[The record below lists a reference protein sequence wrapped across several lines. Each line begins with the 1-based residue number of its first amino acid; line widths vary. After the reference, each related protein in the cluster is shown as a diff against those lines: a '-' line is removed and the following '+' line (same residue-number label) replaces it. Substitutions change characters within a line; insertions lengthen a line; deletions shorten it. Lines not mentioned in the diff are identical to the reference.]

1 MTSHA
6 IEPMRRPWA
15 EAVSVWLYGGAYE
28 MYSMDGSEACVQE
41 LLDGGYYAWLNKEG
55 RPEGYFCFGPPAQ
68 IPTREE
74 GVYPAGP
81 LDIGL
86 GMAPELCGTGQGGAF
101 LEDGL
106 KFARERFGA
115 RDLRLTV
122 ASFNKRAIRVYQR
135 AGFAA
140 VREAAHKRSG
150 MAFTVMARPAEA

>member
-15 EAVSVWLYGGAYE
+15 EAVSVWRYGGAYE

-86 GMAPELCGTGQGGAF
+86 GMAPELCGTGKGNPGLPAGG
-101 LEDGL
+101 LRGGPGGCSQKERHGL
-106 KFARERFGA
+106 HRHGPP
-115 RDLRLTV
+115 
-122 ASFNKRAIRVYQR
+122 
-135 AGFAA
+135 GGG
-140 VREAAHKRSG
+140 VR
-150 MAFTVMARPAEA
+150 PC

>member
-1 MTSHA
+1 MFSHT
-6 IEPMRRPWA
+6 IEPMSRPWA
-15 EAVSVWLYGGAYE
+15 EAISAWRYGEEYE
-28 MYSMDGSEACVQE
+28 MYSMDGSEEIVRE
-41 LLDGGYYAWLNKEG
+41 LLEGGYYAWLNEEG

-86 GMAPELCGTGQGGAF
+86 GMAPELCGMGQGGAF
-101 LEDGL
+101 LEEGL
-106 KFARERFGA
+106 KFARDRFGA

-140 VREAAHKRSG
+140 VREVTHRGSG
-150 MAFTVMARPAEA
+150 MAFTVMTCSGEA

>member
-1 MTSHA
+1 MAST
-6 IEPMRRPWA
+6 PV
-15 EAVSVWLYGGAYE
+15 AVVDVSGLA
-28 MYSMDGSEACVQE
+28 
-41 LLDGGYYAWLNKEG
+41 L
-55 RPEGYFCFGPPAQ
+55 
-68 IPTREE
+68 
-74 GVYPAGP
+74 GP

-101 LEDGL
+101 LEEGL